1 MKTHDTTETPTT
13 QGCGLPEAV
22 IWSALMSLGELSV
35 LRYDQ
40 SVSLAEMLNSEE
52 TLGNALLKI
61 SHYTHPFPYRIAL
74 FDNVLSKV
82 VRICPYITGELVKN
96 R

>member
-1 MKTHDTTETPTT
+1 MKTHDITVKQQ
-13 QGCGLPEAV
+13 QGCGLPESI

-40 SVSLAEMLNSEE
+40 SVSLAEMLNAWCQSASED
-52 TLGNALLKI
+52 TLDSTRLKI

-74 FDNVLSKV
+74 FDDVLSKV
-82 VRICPYITGELVKN
+82 KSKK
-96 R
+96 